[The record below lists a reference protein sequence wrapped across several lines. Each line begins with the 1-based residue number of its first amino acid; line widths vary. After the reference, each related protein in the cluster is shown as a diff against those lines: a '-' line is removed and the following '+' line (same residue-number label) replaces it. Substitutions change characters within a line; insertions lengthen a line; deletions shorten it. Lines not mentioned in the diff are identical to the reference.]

1 MRYTAALALIITTML
16 CQPAQADDAWQ
27 LAPAV
32 REKSLTVL
40 RAAIHADDFWP
51 AIHAAEALTLAGYP
65 QEVHDV
71 LQPKLNAETDDQR
84 RCGLARELVRAG
96 DRQRSEVM
104 LGILRKANPHGH
116 VHAAESLYKVG
127 WVGEAA
133 PLEQAAQSD
142 DIRLRLMASAAL
154 ARHAKGSARADAFA
168 VIRQTLRDETD
179 PAVFRL
185 AAWVLGRI
193 GEDKDRALI
202 RARLQ
207 DANDDLVRAFL
218 QHALAALGDEDGRR
232 ALLDNFQSND
242 PAIRTYAAVFAGESK
257 IFAAAP
263 FLIRQLE
270 DDNLDARVRAAQ
282 ALFVLAQ

>member
-1 MRYTAALALIITTML
+1 MRFTSTFTLIVTVL
-16 CQPAQADDAWQ
+16 CPAVRADDAWQ
-27 LAPAV
+27 LKPAV
-32 REKSLTVL
+32 REKSLAVL
-40 RAAIHADDFWP
+40 REGIRADDFWP

-65 QEVHDV
+65 QEVREI
-71 LQPKLNAETDDQR
+71 LEQKLDAETDDQR
-84 RCGLARELVRAG
+84 RCGLARELVRTG
-96 DRQRSEVM
+96 ERQRSEVM
-104 LGILRKANPHGH
+104 LEILRKANPHGH

-154 ARHAKGSARADAFA
+154 ARHGKGSARADAFA
-168 VIRQTLRDETD
+168 FLRQTLRDQTD

-185 AAWVLGRI
+185 AAWILGRI

-202 RARLQ
+202 RSRLK
-207 DANDDLVRAFL
+207 DADDDLVRAFL
-218 QHALAALGDEDGRR
+218 QHALAALGDEEGRR
-232 ALLDNFQSND
+232 ALLGNFQSND

-263 FLIRQLE
+263 FLIRQLA